1 MWDLLI
7 EVLRAE
13 GFVALVVGGVVLGL
27 AFGLSKLW
35 ARILDLEKEKAE
47 ALADAERART
57 EARRAHAEIV
67 ERYEAKLGVISGER
81 QRDALAYAE
90 KLEAL
95 QEKRVRDTTEIIREA
110 ITHIS
115 ETRNSVERIADAV
128 QTLRA
133 VILSE

>member
-35 ARILDLEKEKAE
+35 ARILDLEREKAS
-47 ALADAERART
+47 AIADAERART
-57 EARRAHAEIV
+57 EAHREHAEII
-67 ERYEAKLGVISGER
+67 ERYEARLGAIASER
-81 QRDALAYAE
+81 QRDALTFAE